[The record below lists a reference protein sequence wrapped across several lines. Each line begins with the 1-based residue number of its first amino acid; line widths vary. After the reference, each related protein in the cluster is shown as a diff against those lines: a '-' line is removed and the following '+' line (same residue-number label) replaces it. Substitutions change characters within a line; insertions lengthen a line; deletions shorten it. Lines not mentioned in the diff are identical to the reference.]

1 MRVLSAAIFAASCLL
16 CGVAGGIIGSLASAI
31 LLRAAVIGPTSRLAV
46 TAGLGFAV
54 AFALLTAMYLVVIRP
69 KRTNAL
75 HRLWRAFR
83 RR

>member
-16 CGVAGGIIGSLASAI
+16 CGVAGGIIGSLVSAI

-46 TAGLGFAV
+46 TAGLGSAV
-54 AFALLTAMYLVVIRP
+54 AFALLTALYLLVIHP
-69 KRTNAL
+69 ERTHAL
-75 HRLWRAFR
+75 HRLRLAFR